1 MLKISNLLVGLDND
15 KPVEVLAAKRFNIGL
30 KHVKQVKIIRKAI
43 DARRKHSIHFVYT
56 LAVEVSD
63 ESGLLERFVADK
75 DITIWEPANIP
86 AIVPGTVRLKNR
98 PVIVGAGPAGLIA
111 GMILA
116 ENGYRPLLIE
126 RGKSVAE
133 RTKDILKFWQ
143 DRVLNSESNMQFGEG
158 GAGTFSD
165 GKLTTRINDPIIGKI
180 LEIFVA
186 AGASPEILYDNNAH
200 IGTDI
205 LRKVVSN
212 ISEKIRSLGGEI
224 RFSCKME
231 NIIFADNK
239 VQGITLAD
247 GEEIPC
253 ETLLLAIGHSAR
265 DTYKALFTSG
275 VAMTSKPFAI
285 GLRIEHPQE
294 LIDRAQYGESFN
306 HPQLRASNY
315 NLSYQD
321 KVNGRVCYS
330 FCMCPGGQVV
340 ASSTEPY
347 MVVTNGMSHYA
358 RNSGVANSAIVVNVD
373 SRDFGDSV
381 LGGIEF
387 QRRYERL
394 AFAVGGKNY
403 SAPAQNVKSFLL
415 KDKTPSIKSLVT
427 PTYLPG
433 LKAANLREFLPEII
447 GDTIADAIVSFDKKI
462 KGFAHPE
469 ALLIGVETRTSA
481 PVRIVRD
488 TETRESANI
497 AGLYPIGEGA
507 GYAGGIMSA
516 SVDGYHSAV
525 KIITKYSGGA

>member
-63 ESGLLERFVADK
+63 ESRLLERFAMDK
-75 DITIWEPANIP
+75 DITIWEPTNIP
-86 AIVPGTVRLKNR
+86 AIVLGTVQLKNR

-116 ENGYRPLLIE
+116 ENGYKPLIIE
-126 RGKSVAE
+126 RGKSVTE

-143 DRVLNSESNMQFGEG
+143 DGVLNTESNMQFGEG

-186 AGASPEILYDNNAH
+186 AGATPEILYENNAH
-200 IGTDI
+200 IGTDV
-205 LRKVVSN
+205 LRKVVKN
-212 ISEKIRSLGGEI
+212 ISEKICSLGGEI
-224 RFSCKME
+224 RFSSKME
-231 NIIFADNK
+231 KINFTENK
-239 VQGITLAD
+239 VRGIVLAS

-265 DTYKALFTSG
+265 DTYKSLFSAG
-275 VAMTSKPFAI
+275 VEMISKPFAI

-294 LIDRAQYGESFN
+294 LIDRAQYGELFN

-321 KVNGRVCYS
+321 KEKGRTCYS

-373 SRDFGDSV
+373 SRDFGNDV

-387 QRRYERL
+387 QRKYERL

-415 KDKTPSIKSLVT
+415 KAKTPSIKSLVQ

-433 LKAANLREFLPEII
+433 LKVANLRDILPEVV
-447 GDTIADAIVSFDKKI
+447 GDTIAEALISFDKKI

-469 ALLIGVETRTSA
+469 ALLIGIETRTSA

-488 TETRESANI
+488 LESRESTNV
-497 AGLYPIGEGA
+497 AGLYPVGEGA

-516 SVDGYHSAV
+516 AVDGYHSAV
-525 KIITKYSGGA
+525 KIINKYCGGF